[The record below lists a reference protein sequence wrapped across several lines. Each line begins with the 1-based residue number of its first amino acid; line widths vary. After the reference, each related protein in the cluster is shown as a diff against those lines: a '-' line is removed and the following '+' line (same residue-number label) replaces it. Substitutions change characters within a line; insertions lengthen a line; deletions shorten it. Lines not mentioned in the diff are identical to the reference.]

1 MAIWQD
7 ALAFF
12 GVNKGKQIL
21 NKFNKSQFWGA
32 LGETINDDADLSKYV
47 EKGYNINADV
57 FSIVKQKADK
67 LTSIPYSIKEIKDLD
82 SSKKFDRLMRAT
94 NYNPSASQRIKAAT
108 LETKALSYA
117 EADMPF
123 EVPNPNQGWLEFWD
137 LSSVFMD
144 LTGNTYWYKLMP
156 EEGANKGEP
165 IQLYCLPSHLM
176 EIHLKTDAEVLSIE
190 NPIDYYTLSEGQ
202 VNIKFNKDEVVHI
215 TESNPNYGSGG
226 QHLYG
231 QSRLRSVWRNIELS
245 NKGLDLQINM
255 TKNAGVF
262 GFIHGKGSGFVA
274 EQGAAIK
281 ERLLEANQSTEDLS
295 NIMGSSMDMGFTR
308 ISLTPEEIRAFE
320 SLKYNQKQICNA
332 LGWSDTLLNNDDG
345 GKHDKQVVELKRVVT
360 NTIIPQAKLFE
371 SAFNK
376 EVLGL
381 IKSYDGKCLVFDYQ
395 DLPEMQDDLLSL
407 SKWVGEQIDRGVIN
421 RLTAQRMLRLPE
433 GDDPNLKIYT
443 VKDDIMSLEDAISP
457 SDNLQM

>member
-32 LGETINDDADLSKYV
+32 LGETTNDDADLSKYV

-123 EVPNPNQGWLEFWD
+123 EMPNPNQGWLEFWD

-156 EEGANKGEP
+156 EEA
-165 IQLYCLPSHLM
+165 
-176 EIHLKTDAEVLSIE
+176 
-190 NPIDYYTLSEGQ
+190 
-202 VNIKFNKDEVVHI
+202 
-215 TESNPNYGSGG
+215 
-226 QHLYG
+226 
-231 QSRLRSVWRNIELS
+231 
-245 NKGLDLQINM
+245 
-255 TKNAGVF
+255 
-262 GFIHGKGSGFVA
+262 
-274 EQGAAIK
+274 
-281 ERLLEANQSTEDLS
+281 
-295 NIMGSSMDMGFTR
+295 
-308 ISLTPEEIRAFE
+308 
-320 SLKYNQKQICNA
+320 
-332 LGWSDTLLNNDDG
+332 
-345 GKHDKQVVELKRVVT
+345 
-360 NTIIPQAKLFE
+360 
-371 SAFNK
+371 
-376 EVLGL
+376 L
-381 IKSYDGKCLVFDYQ
+381 IKANRYNCIAY
-395 DLPEMQDDLLSL
+395 LL
-407 SKWVGEQIDRGVIN
+407 I
-421 RLTAQRMLRLPE
+421 
-433 GDDPNLKIYT
+433 
-443 VKDDIMSLEDAISP
+443 
-457 SDNLQM
+457 